1 MIVYLDAS
9 ALVKRYVVEVGS
21 EAVAQLLVDARV
33 VGTATISFVEV
44 IAALAKAVRH
54 GGLALPE
61 AETAQVAFRRD
72 WPDLMRLP
80 VTQPLLD
87 RAADLAWQLGLRGY
101 DAVQLAAAVSWQE
114 VLETPITL
122 ATFDRQLW
130 QAARQT
136 GLSAFP
142 ADLISE

>member
-1 MIVYLDAS
+1 MIAYLDAS

-21 EAVAQLLVDARV
+21 EAVAQLLTEVKV
-33 VGTATISFVEV
+33 VGTAGISFVEV
-44 IAALAKAVRH
+44 IAALAKAARL
-54 GGLALPE
+54 GGLPRSE
-61 AETAQVAFRRD
+61 AEMAQIAFRGD

-80 VTQPLLD
+80 VTQSLLD

-130 QAARQT
+130 QAARQV
-136 GLSAFP
+136 GLSVFP
-142 ADLISE
+142 TDLIQE